1 MTPKHWFIAHF
12 HLLPPPRKCVCVCV
26 STVKRPKQTKSI
38 AIEQT
43 LWLFLPSSLFF
54 SSPSTSFIP
63 IFPAF
68 PSPTWLYLSLFR
80 FIESTSVSHT
90 WQRKWHRCVC
100 PSPGSW
106 RGGRPQ
112 SLHTEW
118 CGPKIDKWTSR
129 LGLRLSGEK
138 GQDITPQRNS
148 AFEIGL

>member
-12 HLLPPPRKCVCVCV
+12 HLLAPPRKCVCVCPH
-26 STVKRPKQTKSI
+26 SEETKANKINSHW
-38 AIEQT
+38 AEA

-68 PSPTWLYLSLFR
+68 PSSTWLYLSLFH

-90 WQRKWHRCVC
+90 WQRKWHHCVC

-118 CGPKIDKWTSR
+118 CGPKIDKWTSG

-138 GQDITPQRNS
+138 GQDITSQRNS